1 MGNQKTQEEENL
13 VRLTEDIVASR
24 TKEIRDEIVE
34 AVDRD
39 NGNLVLDFSKV
50 VNIDSIGLGIII
62 AACNTLKKEQRI
74 LTLINVSDDLCSF
87 FSALRLDQV
96 FEIRSK

>member
-13 VRLTEDIVASR
+13 VRLAEDIVASR